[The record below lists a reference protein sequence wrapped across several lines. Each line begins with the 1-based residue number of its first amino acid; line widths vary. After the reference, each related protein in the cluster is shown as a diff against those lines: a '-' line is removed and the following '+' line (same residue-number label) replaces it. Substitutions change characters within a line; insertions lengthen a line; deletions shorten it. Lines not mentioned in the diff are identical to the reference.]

1 MHFPADSIRSVR
13 PSTSLGMDGYERA
26 VFRKIDDS
34 ILVSPQIGVA
44 DLAEA
49 AQLGVTAVI
58 NNRPDEEEPGQPAG
72 AAIADA
78 AAAAGLGYAAIPV
91 THAGFS
97 HAQVDAMVAA
107 LEQASGPVL
116 AYCKSG
122 TRSTY
127 LWALARA
134 KMGDHPAVLIEK
146 AEGAGYDLRPIRP
159 MLDALAAQ

>member
-1 MHFPADSIRSVR
+1 M
-13 PSTSLGMDGYERA
+13 
-26 VFRKIDDS
+26 FRRIDDT
-34 ILVSPQIGVA
+34 ILVSPQIGPD

-49 AQLGVTAVI
+49 AARGVRLVV
-58 NNRPDEEEPGQPAG
+58 NNRPDDEEAGQPEGIAIQQ
-72 AAIADA
+72 AAEG
-78 AAAAGLGYAAIPV
+78 AGLAYTAIPV

-97 HAQVDAMVAA
+97 HAQVDAMVQA
-107 LEQASGPVL
+107 LEQADGPVL

-134 KMGDHPAVLIEK
+134 KMGEHPAVLIEK